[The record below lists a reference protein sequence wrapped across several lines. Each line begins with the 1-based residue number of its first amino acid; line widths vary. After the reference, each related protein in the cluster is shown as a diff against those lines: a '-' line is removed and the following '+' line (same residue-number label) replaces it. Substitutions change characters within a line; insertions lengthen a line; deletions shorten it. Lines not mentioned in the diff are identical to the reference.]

1 MDKNWLAWW
10 LVVVIS
16 TVLTVLGLL
25 LRIRRWKNE

>member
-10 LVVVIS
+10 LIVIVS

-25 LRIRRWKNE
+25 LRLRGWKNE